1 MFMELIEMI
10 GFSAGL
16 LVAISSLPQLLKSW
30 KTKSTKDI
38 ALLWLLMNIVGQSLW
53 ITYGFFK
60 DSISLVVMSII
71 TLLMVSSVLALKV
84 RYG

>member
-1 MFMELIEMI
+1 MELIEII

-16 LVAISSLPQLLKSW
+16 LVAVSSLPQLIKSW

-38 ALLWLLMNIVGQSLW
+38 ALLWLLINIGGQVLW
-53 ITYGFFK
+53 VTYGIFK
-60 DSISLVVMSII
+60 DSISLIVMSSI
-71 TLLMVSSVLALKV
+71 TLLMVSSVLVLKV